1 MRLLIIG
8 NDKIFLEILQKPID
22 DYRYIDSIYLV
33 NGTTS
38 VHKKPMKD
46 IPKKAEVTAENQA
59 DKPAEKPVVV
69 ATELHREIY
78 LRLVASAA
86 ADGRFLLGNLP
97 NANAVVKQGDHLRGV
112 SELLAKCFEK

>member
-1 MRLLIIG
+1 VRLLIIG
-8 NDKIFLEILQKPID
+8 NDKIFLEILQKP
-22 DYRYIDSIYLV
+22 
-33 NGTTS
+33 N
-38 VHKKPMKD
+38 
-46 IPKKAEVTAENQA
+46 
-59 DKPAEKPVVV
+59 V